1 MNEEKKKRKSK
12 TPDSDGCW
20 DRWQSLS
27 IGERCWSLYRLAQV
41 LEKQRNEARII
52 ASGLNDLVTGGKLN
66 RKAKKLCPQIKSWNL
81 SYYENS

>member
-1 MNEEKKKRKSK
+1 MSEEKKKRKSK

-20 DRWQSLS
+20 EKWQSLS

-52 ASGLNDLVTGGKLN
+52 ASGLNDLVNEGRLN
-66 RKAKKLCPQIKSWNL
+66 RKAQKLLPAVKTWKDSLDEIS
-81 SYYENS
+81 